1 MSAEVGLTFAQ
12 DPQFKTSF
20 MDVYTASTL
29 QVQIPPASQGM
40 HHMNVND
47 SSLRKPYLTQRTEAA
62 DRL

>member
-40 HHMNVND
+40 HHMNVDD
-47 SSLRKPYLTQRTEAA
+47 SSLKKPYLT
-62 DRL
+62 